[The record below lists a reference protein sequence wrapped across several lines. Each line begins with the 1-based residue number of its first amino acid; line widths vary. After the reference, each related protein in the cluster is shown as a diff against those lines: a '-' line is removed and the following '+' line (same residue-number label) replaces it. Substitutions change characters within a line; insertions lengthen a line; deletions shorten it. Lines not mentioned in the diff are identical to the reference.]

1 MSVGE
6 EHIWRS
12 VSMEGK
18 WKDGKG
24 DIAVRRVDYY
34 DKVWVDFRIMN
45 VQDGKNQHTRH
56 GVRLTAEQVKDMI
69 PRLVDFINEYEDQK
83 EQQERQAEKNAA

>member
-1 MSVGE
+1 MGE
-6 EHIWRS
+6 EQIWRS

-34 DKVWVDFRIMN
+34 GNTWVDFRIMN
-45 VQDGKNQHTRH
+45 VQEGKNPHTRH
-56 GVRLTAEQVKDMI
+56 GVRLTVEQVKDMI
-69 PRLVDFINEYEDQK
+69 PRLVEFCASFED
-83 EQQERQAEKNAA
+83 EQEKKERQTPEDLS

>member
-1 MSVGE
+1 MGE
-6 EHIWRS
+6 EHVWRS

-24 DIAVRRVDYY
+24 DVAVRRVDYY
-34 DKVWVDFRIMN
+34 DKVWLDFRIMN

-56 GVRLTAEQVKDMI
+56 GVRLTAEQVKELI

-83 EQQERQAEKNAA
+83 EQQERQPEKNVA